1 MAQEND
7 TVRPVWLT
15 REQRD
20 HLNAWV
26 DDGIA
31 GEIVTAWDAAPAD
44 ALAAVIAN
52 RNVLYETGMDEL
64 KGDLRAL
71 GAPDA

>member
-7 TVRPVWLT
+7 TARPVWLT

-31 GEIVTAWDAAPAD
+31 GEIVTAWDAAPEDAAE
-44 ALAAVIAN
+44 ALAKAIGAFHSEMRTVKAG
-52 RNVLYETGMDEL
+52 LA
-64 KGDLRAL
+64 AL
-71 GAPDA
+71 GSPNA